1 MKREEKF
8 ELDEYERWIE
18 SEIEKGNFV
27 PVENFE
33 EWKKA
38 LKEAAR
44 RSLKRLEGERKRFR
58 FTVEAPSPEVKE
70 EAVKLLKERFGEAVK
85 VEE

>member
-1 MKREEKF
+1 VKKKEEF

-33 EWKKA
+33 EWKRA
-38 LKEAAR
+38 LEEAAR
-44 RSLKRLEGERKRFR
+44 RTLERLDRKKKRLR

-70 EAVKLLKERFGEAVK
+70 EAIKLLKERFGEAVK